1 MRVFIL
7 LCVCAAILTVGAY
20 DSPAA
25 GLPGTLEI
33 GLLLV
38 AIDVRPDH
46 LRISEGLRISN
57 PGPPQTR
64 EIIVTLPRDA
74 TSVTFH
80 RGLNSARGTP
90 DGFSAPQRFPT
101 GVTEIAYSYALAVG
115 REAVLSRTFPLPA
128 RRVEIV
134 IRGSGVQA
142 TVRDGVVVPPAEVGG
157 ERLQRWEVR
166 DLPAAAPLVMSLRG
180 LPTRRTWIPIAA
192 AVGLAAVLSAG
203 LLASLRR
210 RESSGSAVS
219 SGSSE
224 SHAKTA
230 DEIR

>member
-1 MRVFIL
+1 MC
-7 LCVCAAILTVGAY
+7 LCRDPHGSCVR
-20 DSPAA
+20 
-25 GLPGTLEI
+25 LPGTLEI

-64 EIIVTLPRDA
+64 EIIVTLPRGA
-74 TSVTFH
+74 TYVTFH

-90 DGFSAPQRFPT
+90 DGFVAPQRFPT

-115 REAVLSRTFPLPA
+115 RETVLSRTFPLPA

-134 IRGSGVQA
+134 VRGSGVQA

-192 AVGLAAVLSAG
+192 AVGLAAVLSAV
-203 LLASLRR
+203 LLASLRQAR
-210 RESSGSAVS
+210 RQ
-219 SGSSE
+219 
-224 SHAKTA
+224 
-230 DEIR
+230 